1 MIDPR
6 VKKILFPLVA
16 LTAGFL
22 ALFLVL
28 EIGLKFFPVNE
39 GLASLP
45 VNDADPI
52 LRFQPDRT
60 ATWSKGWNFSI
71 VNTIHSNNYGFICDF
86 DYDRDVDSPL
96 LAVIGDSYV
105 EAVMVPFQE
114 TITGRLDVP
123 DGWFRAGLCFRFL
136 RIAPQPVLGLR

>member
-1 MIDPR
+1 M
-6 VKKILFPLVA
+6 
-16 LTAGFL
+16 
-22 ALFLVL
+22 
-28 EIGLKFFPVNE
+28 
-39 GLASLP
+39 P

-114 TITGRLDVP
+114 TITGRLDLAGRLVP
-123 DGWFRAGLCFRFL
+123 GRSMLSLPPDRPSASTWFTLNTPGTISGR
-136 RIAPQPVLGLR
+136 PVSLW